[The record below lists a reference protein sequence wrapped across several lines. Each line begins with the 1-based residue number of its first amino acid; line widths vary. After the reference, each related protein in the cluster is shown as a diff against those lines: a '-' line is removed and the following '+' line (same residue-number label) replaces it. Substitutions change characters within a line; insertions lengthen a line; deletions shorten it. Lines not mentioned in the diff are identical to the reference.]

1 MNMNLLA
8 QDWFVLFGV
17 GAGIFGFMMMSSEKI
32 LTWLHEKS
40 LGSRT
45 YVLEKFEIM
54 FIENSEKKVTIT
66 MLLLSFGLGFL
77 VFLLMWPSIVTGFIF
92 GSIVTAV
99 GWQVPKILVDMVYE
113 KRCKKFVAQ
122 MVDGLTIM
130 SNGIRAGLS
139 VTQSMERVTQNLG
152 NPIKQE
158 FDYCLSQIRLG
169 LSVEEALNNL
179 SQRIPQ
185 QDVQMFVMSIN
196 ILNQTGGDLATTFA
210 TITETIRERQKILQK
225 IDAMTAQ
232 GKTQGMIMA
241 MVPLAL
247 FGVFAVID
255 PGYIRPLY
263 TSTLGFIFIFIMI
276 ALVAIGGVVMRKVVT
291 IKV

>member
-8 QDWFVLFGV
+8 QDWFVLIGV

-32 LTWLHEKS
+32 ISWLHDKS

-45 YVLEKFEIM
+45 YVLEKFEVM

-77 VFLLMWPSIVTGFIF
+77 VFLLMWPSIITGFIF
-92 GSIVTAV
+92 GAIVTAV

-113 KRCKKFVAQ
+113 KRCKKFVSQ

-179 SQRIPQ
+179 AQRIPE

-196 ILNQTGGDLATTFA
+196 ILNQTGGDLATTFS

-263 TSTLGFIFIFIMI
+263 TSTLGFIFIFIMLV
-276 ALVAIGGVVMRKVVT
+276 LVAVGGVVMRKVVT